1 MSTIFKFSFVPL
13 SCFYFFRPLFP
24 SYFLYFSQILLT
36 FTTFYRRFVHLSS
49 LYMFLYV
56 RNIFNNLLIILLT
69 LLFKTCILS
78 NVKILLTSQQIN
90 KQNKHIFKED
100 VSWQSQMVLKWFL
113 TDAGMAVV
121 PYEVKTEPT
130 LQIIDHGRDIY
141 VAEGCDCTIA
151 LGGGSVVDA
160 AKVIGMLA
168 VNGGDTED
176 YQMRGKAVTVEPP
189 LFIAIPTTS
198 GTGAEATKTSVVIN
212 NNNHLK
218 KSLYHNTMIADVVVL
233 DPSLTL
239 ALPARITAATG
250 MDALSHAIES
260 YVSLN
265 ATPITEM
272 YGLKAIELVNKY
284 LEEAYRNPDN
294 LEARAGMMLASYFG
308 GVAITAGIGIAHIMA
323 QPLGGEYGIPHG
335 DACSI
340 FLPASIILNQ
350 EYAEKKYVEISK
362 AFGVYKEGA
371 SDKENVQALLDK
383 ITSLQKSIDAP
394 RCLKGYIKE
403 EPSMDYL
410 IDVIK
415 RTTGHITCNPRPL
428 NEELMKAAYE
438 LAMKD

>member
-1 MSTIFKFSFVPL
+1 MAITNGFEMVFNRRLIFGENKVTEIPGILNWYNKKKVLFVTFSAEFDA
-13 SCFYFFRPLFP
+13 FKK
-24 SYFLYFSQILLT
+24 I
-36 FTTFYRRFVHLSS
+36 SS
-49 LYMFLYV
+49 L
-56 RNIFNNLLIILLT
+56 
-69 LLFKTCILS
+69 
-78 NVKILLTSQQIN
+78 
-90 KQNKHIFKED
+90 
-100 VSWQSQMVLKWFL
+100 L

-350 EYAEKKYVEISK
+350 DFQVAVGEGRPNVDNPHAGLRLQTVVDGIFDDGLDNQLWNLVFHQRRIAVIAVIDQIEPVFKPVLDNFEI
-362 AFGVYKEGA
+362 V
-371 SDKENVQALLDK
+371 V
-383 ITSLQKSIDAP
+383 
-394 RCLKGYIKE
+394 
-403 EPSMDYL
+403 
-410 IDVIK
+410 
-415 RTTGHITCNPRPL
+415 
-428 NEELMKAAYE
+428 
-438 LAMKD
+438 